1 MVAFFEQFGGMALG
15 LLGAALAV
23 ILSGIG
29 SAKGTGMTG
38 EAAAGLMCSDPSKF
52 GKSLILQVIPG
63 TQGIYGFVVAFLTI
77 IFMGLMTGD
86 AVNLTPTQ
94 GFYYFVACLP
104 IAIGGLLSAI
114 AQGRVATASITL
126 LAKKPDDW
134 SKGMILCIIVEFYA
148 ILSFLISLFMLLFRP
163 Y

>member
-63 TQGIYGFVVAFLTI
+63 TQGIYGFITGIIVLITSGVLT
-77 IFMGLMTGD
+77 GT
-86 AVNLTPTQ
+86 ANLTVAQ
-94 GFYYFVACLP
+94 GWQYFIACLP
-104 IAIGGLLSAI
+104 AAFGGLVSAI
-114 AQGRVATASITL
+114 YQGQVAAAVIHMTAKQPDSASRGITL
-126 LAKKPDDW
+126 TAV
-134 SKGMILCIIVEFYA
+134 VETYA
-148 ILSFLISLFMLLFRP
+148 ILALLTSILLILFV
-163 Y
+163 